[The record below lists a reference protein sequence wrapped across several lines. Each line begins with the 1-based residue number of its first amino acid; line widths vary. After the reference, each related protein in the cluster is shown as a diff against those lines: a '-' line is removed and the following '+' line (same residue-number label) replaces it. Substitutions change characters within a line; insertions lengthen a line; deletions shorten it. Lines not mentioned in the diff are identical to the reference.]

1 MYLFIFLFVFLFN
14 PLWSDGVTNPV
25 HGLPSDCH
33 QRSLSHYIDS
43 HTTQT
48 VTHHPGLH
56 FPCSIALIGSTWNQ
70 SHTHYFTPT
79 QILLKS
85 PSIVCFYCSSSDSTF
100 RSQFLI
106 WVLSSSSSS
115 RSLVTSCFLIISLC
129 WIIPLSCCFGL
140 CLHLAWNITC
150 LLDYPFAQPSGLCSP
165 SFDPRLSLD
174 HSFILPTTY
183 LSAIV

>member
-33 QRSLSHYIDS
+33 QRSLSPLYWLSHHTDCYTSPWTTFPMFHCTDWIHLKPITHTLFYTHSDS
-43 HTTQT
+43 AQ
-48 VTHHPGLH
+48 VAEY
-56 FPCSIALIGSTWNQ
+56 C
-70 SHTHYFTPT
+70 
-79 QILLKS
+79 LL
-85 PSIVCFYCSSSDSTF
+85 YRSSSDSTF

-129 WIIPLSCCFGL
+129 WIIPLSCC
-140 CLHLAWNITC
+140 
-150 LLDYPFAQPSGLCSP
+150 LDYVCT
-165 SFDPRLSLD
+165 
-174 HSFILPTTY
+174 LPG
-183 LSAIV
+183 I